1 MKRTISAEVGKGSIN
16 HNSRKFKAANVDPTR
31 THLNINYCNEP
42 IEQVY
47 HELFDKALERYNA
60 RQTRADRQIRDY
72 YEKVRS
78 GKQEKPFH
86 ELVIQI
92 GNKDDTGSATE
103 IGEQAKIALD
113 AFFQSFQERNPN
125 LHVFAAHLHMDEST
139 PHIHIDFV
147 PLTTGSK
154 RGLDTRVSLKQ
165 ALAAQGFRGG
175 SRGATEWNQW
185 VQSEKEQLAKVMERY
200 GFEWEQKGTHEQHL
214 SVIDYKKQERSK
226 ELAAVE
232 EQLAEKKQE
241 FSTLAKRVN
250 NLEDADHDYYDME
263 RKLAHEPEYQLPLT
277 FTAEAAIY
285 VVGRSSG
292 EGNDRL
298 NEKGDYRLTDTEVR
312 DILALNNGYK
322 HFMLVINAGGPVDY
336 SGKYSA
342 AARLMIL
349 LHKPKKHSRL
359 NTSSGRRVVAG
370 RDKEPAGEAPNETP
384 PFRLSY
390 SSFSTVL
397 S

>member
-1 MKRTISAEVGKGSIN
+1 MKRTISAEVGKGSVN

-42 IEQVY
+42 IKQVY

-60 RQTRADRQIRDY
+60 RQTRSDRQIEDY
-72 YEKVRS
+72 YEKICS

-103 IGEQAKIALD
+103 IGEQAKLALNEY
-113 AFFQSFQERNPN
+113 FQSFQERNPN

-175 SRGATEWNQW
+175 TRGATEWNQW

-263 RKLAHEPEYQLPLT
+263 RKLAHEPEYQLPDPQSLM
-277 FTAEAAIY
+277 TAKTYKAKFAEPLIKRLKKLIKGLLVRY
-285 VVGRSSG
+285 FKVVD
-292 EGNDRL
+292 NYHRL
-298 NEKGDYRLTDTEVR
+298 NQKNEKLKQENERMAASNERLKDE
-312 DILALNNGYK
+312 N
-322 HFMLVINAGGPVDY
+322 
-336 SGKYSA
+336 
-342 AARLMIL
+342 
-349 LHKPKKHSRL
+349 
-359 NTSSGRRVVAG
+359 
-370 RDKEPAGEAPNETP
+370 
-384 PFRLSY
+384 
-390 SSFSTVL
+390 TVL
-397 S
+397 REQNRDYALLRKVFGSQQVEDMVVRAKEAQQAQKRQRQKSRGWER